1 MGDSSST
8 KNQKPKSSNTKK
20 QMRAS
25 SSTKNAYV
33 DIAIATQTS
42 IMMLIWNYFLFYFHN
57 RIDLSNLS
65 NEMHTNLYRFVIQ
78 VGQLN

>member
-42 IMMLIWNYFLFYFHN
+42 IMMLI
-57 RIDLSNLS
+57 
-65 NEMHTNLYRFVIQ
+65 
-78 VGQLN
+78 

>member
-8 KNQKPKSSNTKK
+8 KNQKPKSSNAKK

-42 IMMLIWNYFLFYFHN
+42 IMMLI
-57 RIDLSNLS
+57 
-65 NEMHTNLYRFVIQ
+65 
-78 VGQLN
+78 